1 MGDKTLKQSSKNN
14 ETYAEIG
21 EKMASFPTD
30 WEERLR
36 EKRDNDLHTFIW
48 NVNVSVSM
56 LTFFFFFYGY
66 LFLVQTKYLPPTY
79 LEYIGMYTLSCCC
92 FLYFRYEPFWKIK
105 WSIVFFKS
113 PSVVRNWLKIAGVS
127 LILSVLTL
135 IIAFSTYI
143 FFLGSSSSLGISN
156 SKSLSDFSPFLVF
169 PAFLLG
175 VTLLGMII
183 QGSIEYL
190 DYIFKTSWD
199 TETENFENVMQSRPE
214 IVFEKNGF
222 MWQAY
227 SELGFEEK
235 HIALIKKEWFEE
247 E

>member
-1 MGDKTLKQSSKNN
+1 MDDKTLKQSSENN
-14 ETYAEIG
+14 ETYAEI
-21 EKMASFPTD
+21 EKIFASFPMD
-30 WEERLR
+30 WEERLK
-36 EKRDNDLHTFIW
+36 EKRDKSVKEFIDW
-48 NVNVSVSM
+48 VNISVSM
-56 LTFFFFFYGY
+56 LTFFFFLYGY
-66 LFLVQTKYLPPTY
+66 LFLLQTKYLPPIY
-79 LEYIGMYTLSCCC
+79 VEYIGMYTFSCSL
-92 FLYFRYEPFWKIK
+92 FLYFRYQPFWVIK
-105 WSIVFFKS
+105 WSIVFLKA

-127 LILSVLTL
+127 LILSVLAL
-135 IIAFSTYI
+135 IIAFSSYI

-199 TETENFENVMQSRPE
+199 TEAENLENVIQSKPE

-222 MWQAY
+222 MWQSY
-227 SELGFEEK
+227 LELGFEEK
-235 HIALIKKEWFEE
+235 HLAVIKEWLEE

>member
-1 MGDKTLKQSSKNN
+1 MNGKALKQSSENN
-14 ETYAEIG
+14 EAYAEV
-21 EKMASFPTD
+21 EKLSASFPTD
-30 WEERLR
+30 WRKQLE
-36 EKRDNDLHTFIW
+36 EKRDKSLNDFIS
-48 NVNVSVSM
+48 NVNISVSM
-56 LTFFFFFYGY
+56 LTFFFFLFEY
-66 LFLVQTKYLPPTY
+66 LFLVQTKYLPPIY
-79 LEYIGMYTLSCCC
+79 LEYIGMYTFICCL
-92 FLYFRYEPFWKIK
+92 FLYFRYQPFWLMK
-105 WSIVFFKS
+105 WSIVFFKA

-127 LILSVLTL
+127 LILSVLAL
-135 IIAFSTYI
+135 IIAFSSYI
-143 FFLGSSSSLGISN
+143 FFLGSSSSLGIPN

-199 TETENFENVMQSRPE
+199 TEIENFENVIQSKPE

-235 HIALIKKEWFEE
+235 HLALIKELFEE

>member
-1 MGDKTLKQSSKNN
+1 MNNKTLKQSSENN
-14 ETYAEIG
+14 ETHAEI
-21 EKMASFPTD
+21 EKKFATFPTD
-30 WEERLR
+30 WEERLA
-36 EKRDNDLHTFIW
+36 EKRDKDLVDFIGS
-48 NVNVSVSM
+48 VNIAVSM
-56 LTFFFFFYGY
+56 LTFFFFLFGY
-66 LFLVQTKYLPPTY
+66 LFLRRTKYLPPTY
-79 LEYIGMYTLSCCC
+79 VEYIGMYTFSCCL
-92 FLYFRYEPFWKIK
+92 FLYLRYQPFWLNK

-127 LILSVLTL
+127 LILSVLAL

-156 SKSLSDFSPFLVF
+156 SKSLGDFSPFLVF

-190 DYIFKTSWD
+190 DYTFKTSWD
-199 TETENFENVMQSRPE
+199 TETKSFEN
-214 IVFEKNGF
+214 VFEKNGF
-222 MWQAY
+222 EKNGFLWQAY

-235 HIALIKKEWFEE
+235 HLALIKEWFEE